1 MQVLG
6 TRKLMLVTYEE
17 FEQVNH
23 VKFTVATMHV
33 HVYFSTNYSVY
44 MLYVYT
50 LDLPKSYGK
59 YMYSSSVVRAAD

>member
-1 MQVLG
+1 
-6 TRKLMLVTYEE
+6 MLVTYEE

-23 VKFTVATMHV
+23 VKFTIATMLV

-44 MLYVYT
+44 MLYMYVYT

-59 YMYSSSVVRAAD
+59 YMYSSSVIRAAD